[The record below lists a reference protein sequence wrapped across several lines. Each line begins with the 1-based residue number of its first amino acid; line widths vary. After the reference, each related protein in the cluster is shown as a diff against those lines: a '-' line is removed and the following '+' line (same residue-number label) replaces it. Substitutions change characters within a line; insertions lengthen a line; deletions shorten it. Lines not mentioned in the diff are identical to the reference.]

1 MNKDSE
7 SRVRDDS
14 GFNTIFDD
22 VFRTM
27 AQKMPFLMIPLI
39 NEVFGTEYG
48 EDQTFEQLRN
58 EFFESY
64 GKIISDS
71 ILKIGENIYHVECQS
86 RRDGGMA
93 IRMLEYDMA
102 IALEH
107 TMSDE
112 DGRISI
118 RFPKSCVVYIRNH
131 KDLGTAHELR
141 LHFPDGRY
149 IDYSVPV
156 MQANSFSPEEIF
168 EKDLLMLLPYYV
180 LRYEHFLKKCTADNQ
195 KTDKII
201 DEFNDIMERLMD
213 WSEKKDSPE
222 ILIDLT
228 ELMRTVTD
236 HIIPEGQVRERLG
249 EIMGGNILK
258 LRSEE
263 LIEEG
268 YAEGH
273 SRGRNEG
280 LKEGIKE
287 GQIEE
292 RKIIALRM
300 FNSGMDMDRIADIVD
315 ASEDEIRSWIGK

>member
-39 NEVFGTEYG
+39 NEAFGTEYG
-48 EDQTFEQLRN
+48 ENQTFEQLRN

-71 ILKIGENIYHVECQS
+71 ILKIDENIYHIECQS

-131 KDLGTAHELR
+131 KDLGTA
-141 LHFPDGRY
+141 Y
-149 IDYSVPV
+149 
-156 MQANSFSPEEIF
+156 
-168 EKDLLMLLPYYV
+168 
-180 LRYEHFLKKCTADNQ
+180 
-195 KTDKII
+195 
-201 DEFNDIMERLMD
+201 
-213 WSEKKDSPE
+213 
-222 ILIDLT
+222 
-228 ELMRTVTD
+228 
-236 HIIPEGQVRERLG
+236 
-249 EIMGGNILK
+249 
-258 LRSEE
+258 
-263 LIEEG
+263 
-268 YAEGH
+268 
-273 SRGRNEG
+273 G
-280 LKEGIKE
+280 LE
-287 GQIEE
+287 
-292 RKIIALRM
+292 
-300 FNSGMDMDRIADIVD
+300 
-315 ASEDEIRSWIGK
+315 